1 MVYGWIL
8 MFILWWYHGYISSN
22 CLFIGY
28 DIDASMLGKK
38 WKKLRSPQILPLYG
52 RFLMLFVHIM
62 SPHVCWWS
70 LSPFLGK
77 AKSRSSMECP
87 ATRPWRYGPPNL
99 VADHPIPNYN
109 DYYRHI
115 AIFGSQFWEDP
126 VDKTRVQTYS
136 DCPHLQTPRDH
147 IVGSLSHIISHHFPS
162 IVGYNYNW
170 FGTFVIFPYVG
181 NNIPNWLIFSYI
193 FQRGRSTTNQIN
205 I

>member
-1 MVYGWIL
+1 M
-8 MFILWWYHGYISSN
+8 SS
-22 CLFIGY
+22 
-28 DIDASMLGKK
+28 DTAMKV
-38 WKKLRSPQILPLYG
+38 R
-52 RFLMLFVHIM
+52 
-62 SPHVCWWS
+62 
-70 LSPFLGK
+70 
-77 AKSRSSMECP
+77 
-87 ATRPWRYGPPNL
+87 PPNL

-170 FGTFVIFPYVG
+170 FGTFVIFHMLG
-181 NNIPNWLIFSYI
+181 IIFPTDFHI